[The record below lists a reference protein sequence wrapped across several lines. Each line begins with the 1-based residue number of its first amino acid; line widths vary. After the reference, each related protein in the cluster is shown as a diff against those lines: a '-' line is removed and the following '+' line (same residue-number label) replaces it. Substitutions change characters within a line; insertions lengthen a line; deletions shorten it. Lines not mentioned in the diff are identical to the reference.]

1 MKGTLSLPLGIC
13 MAMIKDEMQFARL
26 LVGNVKQYN
35 AAKAHLLWPFIFPFV
50 YNMSPY
56 LELLNSS
63 DHNII
68 VANQLY
74 IICVFSA
81 GFTFCFPNFAVPIFQ
96 LNLPL
101 RNMQ

>member
-68 VANQLY
+68 VANQLVY
-74 IICVFSA
+74 
-81 GFTFCFPNFAVPIFQ
+81 
-96 LNLPL
+96 NL
-101 RNMQ
+101 RF